1 MSYWFL
7 PFQTGTLSDATT
19 VFNRLRE
26 WRRTKIGI
34 ENGQE
39 RDLADSRERSERE
52 RELRTLA
59 KHIS

>member
-1 MSYWFL
+1 MSDWFL
-7 PFQTGTLSDATT
+7 PVQTGTLSGATT

-34 ENGQE
+34 ENGRE
-39 RDLADSRERSERE
+39 RDLADSPESAERE
-52 RELRTLA
+52 HELRTLA